1 MPTCRLA
8 THRLAD
14 HLALACRL
22 ADLLPTCRLVTHCI
36 SYAVHCI
43 SIHQCSTPFIAYF
56 SHILARTALS
66 DSLLAPPTHQSLVS
80 VPPTHQSL
88 VSVHRHINPW
98 CRFHRY
104 INPWCR
110 LHRHI
115 SPWCRFHRHINPW
128 RRFGR
133 RDRRFTDETW
143 TGNRLSKVGRRRCTI
158 LMRMADRIRPATS
171 SISIPRPSSIS
182 IP

>member
-1 MPTCRLA
+1 MPTC
-8 THRLAD
+8 HPSI
-14 HLALACRL
+14 CRPSRIG
-22 ADLLPTCRLVTHCI
+22 LPTCRLVTHCI

-115 SPWCRFHRHINPW
+115 SPWCRFADTSIAGAGSPTYQSLASVPPVHNLVYGTCSCQGDD
-128 RRFGR
+128 FG
-133 RDRRFTDETW
+133 DD
-143 TGNRLSKVGRRRCTI
+143 VG
-158 LMRMADRIRPATS
+158 S
-171 SISIPRPSSIS
+171 SGL
-182 IP
+182 

>member
-36 SYAVHCI
+36 SYAVHCK

-56 SHILARTALS
+56 SHILAQTAS
-66 DSLLAPPTHQSLVS
+66 YQSLVSVPPVHQSLVSVAPTYQSLVS

-88 VSVHRHINPW
+88 ASV
-98 CRFHRY
+98 
-104 INPWCR
+104 
-110 LHRHI
+110 
-115 SPWCRFHRHINPW
+115 
-128 RRFGR
+128 
-133 RDRRFTDETW
+133 
-143 TGNRLSKVGRRRCTI
+143 
-158 LMRMADRIRPATS
+158 RPA
-171 SISIPRPSSIS
+171 
-182 IP
+182 